1 MENIIEIK
9 GLNKSF
15 ITEKKQEINALKNID
30 IAIKDQEFICIL
42 GPSGSGKSTLLRL
55 MEGLIKPTTGSINV
69 MGKPL
74 TNPIPESGFVFQ
86 EYSLMPWRNIIDN
99 VSFGLELRKYTKKQ
113 RYKIA
118 EDILSK
124 FGLKEFIKSFPYEL
138 SGGMKQRAAIARAM
152 ATSPKILYMDEPFGA
167 LDAYTRFQMQKELIE
182 FWLKEKRTIVFVTH
196 SVEEAIFLGTRVI
209 IMSPRPGEIIA
220 DYNVDLSYPRNR
232 WNEEFGSYF
241 ENIMNLMNK
250 ISEVQVPRRCE
261 VI

>member
-9 GLNKSF
+9 GLNKRF
-15 ITEKKQEINALKNID
+15 ITEKKQEVNALRNINLN
-30 IAIKDQEFICIL
+30 IKDQEFICIL

-55 MEGLIKPTTGSINV
+55 MAGLIKPTTGSINV
-69 MGKPL
+69 MGKAI
-74 TNPIPESGFVFQ
+74 TRPILESGFVFQ

-99 VSFGLELRKYTKKQ
+99 VAFGLELRKYSKIE

-118 EDILSK
+118 EDILIK
-124 FGLKEFIKSFPYEL
+124 FGLKDFTRSFPYEL
-138 SGGMKQRAAIARAM
+138 SGGMKQRAAIARAI
-152 ATSPKILYMDEPFGA
+152 ATYPKILYMDEPFGA
-167 LDAYTRFQMQKELIE
+167 LDAYTRFQMQKDLIE

-196 SVEEAIFLGTRVI
+196 SVEEAVFLGTRVI

-220 DYNVDLSYPRNR
+220 DDNIDLDYPRNR

-241 ENIMNLMNK
+241 KVIMDLMNEV
-250 ISEVQVPRRCE
+250 SEGKEIGKGR